1 MNDRIRRYF
10 RHGRLSELAVFEASA
25 RLGCYTAAARELH
38 LAQPTVSAQ
47 IRKLSESLGMPLF
60 EQVGKRMHP
69 TEAGRCLEAACAE
82 VLGAFGRLEDSL
94 ARLRDLDAGR
104 LALATTTWGGR
115 IASRMVG
122 NFARHHPGLDVTLHI
137 HNRAVLLERMGRDE
151 DDLYLFATPPEE
163 GVVSQRILAH
173 PVHVLAPSTHALASA
188 CSIPFARIANE
199 PFIARERGSGTRRRV
214 EAIFRQHGAVP
225 HVRLELPTNE
235 AVEEA
240 VRAGAGIAI
249 LPRTEPMNTAGL
261 AVLDVQGFPLE
272 GHLHLS
278 YPVGKALAPAARAF
292 LDFARR

>member
-1 MNDRIRRYF
+1 MNNRIRRYF
-10 RHGRLSELAVFEASA
+10 RHGRLSELAVFEASV
-25 RLGCYTAAARELH
+25 RLGCYTGAARELH

-47 IRKLSESLGMPLF
+47 IRKLSDALGMPLF

-69 TEAGRCLEAACAE
+69 TEAGRCLQAACAE
-82 VLGAFGRLEDSL
+82 VLGAFGRLEESL

-104 LALATTTWGGR
+104 LALATSTCAGR

-122 NFARHHPGLDVTLHI
+122 NFARHHPRLEVVLNI
-137 HNRAVLLERMGRDE
+137 HNRDALIERMGRDE

-163 GVVSQRILAH
+163 GLVSQRIVAH
-173 PVHVLAPSTHALASA
+173 AIQVFAPSAHELAGA
-188 CSIPFARIANE
+188 RSISFERIASE
-199 PFIARERGSGTRRRV
+199 PFIVREHGSGTRRRV
-214 EAIFRQHGAVP
+214 DAIFRQHGVAP

-240 VRAGAGIAI
+240 VRAGAGITI
-249 LPRTEPMNTAGL
+249 LPQTEEMSAGGL
-261 AVLDVQGFPLE
+261 AVLEVQGFPLE

>member
-1 MNDRIRRYF
+1 MNNRIRRYF
-10 RHGRLSELAVFEASA
+10 RQGRLSELAVFEASA

-47 IRKLSESLGMPLF
+47 IRKLSEAFGMPLF

-69 TEAGRCLEAACAE
+69 TEAGRRLQAACTE
-82 VLGAFGRLEDSL
+82 VLGAFARLEESL
-94 ARLRDLDAGR
+94 AHLRDLDAGR
-104 LALATTTWGGR
+104 LALATSTCAGR
-115 IASRMVG
+115 IASRMIA
-122 NFARHHPGLDVTLHI
+122 NFARHHPRLEVVLQI
-137 HNRAVLLERMGRDE
+137 HNREALLERMARDE

-173 PVHVLAPSTHALASA
+173 AVRVFAPSAHELANA
-188 CSIPFARIANE
+188 RSIPFERIAAE
-199 PFIARERGSGTRRRV
+199 PFIGRERGSGTRRRV
-214 EAIFRQHGAVP
+214 DAIFRRHGVTP
-225 HVRLELPTNE
+225 QVRLELPTNE

-240 VRAGAGIAI
+240 VRAGAGITI
-249 LPRTEPMNTAGL
+249 LPCAEEMPSAGL
-261 AVLDVQGFPLE
+261 VVLDVHGFPIE